1 MASLRITREIGEMIG
16 RLETQLGLLREYAI
30 KAFEEGRG
38 EYYAEVATKL
48 RVLLVRS
55 RHNTPLLLEIA
66 DRLRIPL
73 DVTLTGPPVA
83 PPPGEPGP
91 GETISLDRFFDLKA
105 MYIRID
111 TGLVP
116 ITKREFIRAWCEQ
129 LGGAHE
135 DWAVDKA
142 IVAAIEFPLLVNG
155 VHPSVIELRNCA
167 RTALKY
173 GDHLL
178 DRIRESRNEK

>member
-1 MASLRITREIGEMIG
+1 MAKLRVTREMSEMIS
-16 RLETQLGLLREYAI
+16 RLETQLGLLREYST

-38 EYYAEVATKL
+38 EYYGEVATKL

-66 DRLRIPL
+66 DRLGIPL
-73 DVTLTGPPVA
+73 ELTLGGPPVT

-105 MYIRID
+105 MYIR
-111 TGLVP
+111 TKSGLVP
-116 ITKREFIRAWCEQ
+116 ISKREFIRAWCEQ

-135 DWAVDKA
+135 DWSVDEA
-142 IVAAIEFPLLVNG
+142 IVGAIEFPIFLDG

-167 RTALKY
+167 KITLRY
-173 GDHLL
+173 GYRLL
-178 DRIRESRNEK
+178 DHIANADARA